1 MSDAIST
8 HRLIQAACDELAT
21 PDQYAELERRV
32 LADPAALAAYVD
44 AMNVHA
50 SLAWDALEAVEADQ
64 PVPLSVGPAARP
76 RSRRGWTLPA
86 RRATLVAA
94 VLCVVVPLGVLLVS
108 RDAGEDAAG
117 GPAAEIAATDLPTA
131 VEIVLPQAVEVP
143 ADRSLVREQP
153 GQLGNRV
160 DRSDVAAAMDAVAD
174 AAPPVGAEPE
184 TAATAT
190 TSEPSAPVV
199 IADRLARIDA
209 AIAQRLVEEEVQPS
223 PRAADSDWLRRASLD
238 LRGRIPTPAE
248 IDRFLAAGPDR
259 REAYISE
266 ATASREFA
274 DQFGS
279 WWAGL
284 LVGHSAARQDYRT
297 RLRTWI
303 ADEVDAGAG
312 WSDIAGE
319 LIAARGPEQYP
330 PTNFLLAHLNNQA
343 VPATAITSRV
353 LLGRQVQCTQCHAHP
368 WNGASQDQFWQL
380 NAFFKQA
387 EVRRDNGI
395 PTLADRTDGGPVYYE
410 TLGGVMQVAYPAWN
424 GITPPAGDQT
434 SRRDQLT
441 QLLQAERVADGS
453 VPALAEAMA
462 SRLWDRMIG
471 APLAARVD
479 DLGPH
484 AAVTHPEVLAELAA
498 ALVEADYDI
507 PTLARLIASTEVY
520 QRSSVPAV
528 AASRDRP
535 EDGGPALFSR
545 TYVKPLSAEQIYDSI
560 VVASRGHSDLD
571 ETNSSSLPPR
581 DDWVSRF
588 YQAQANDENSE
599 LSTFDG
605 SVNQALSLMNG
616 DLVDA
621 AVAGPEAAALNA
633 VLASDRPP
641 SAKLDQV
648 LRLSLGRVPTE
659 SETLAVSRV
668 LTPAI
673 RRYAAAPHG
682 GDGSS
687 EDGDGGDSS
696 SGESAIDRGLRDV
709 FWACLNSN
717 RFALNY

>member
-1 MSDAIST
+1 MPDAIST
-8 HRLIQAACDELAT
+8 HRLIQAVCDEQAT
-21 PDQYAELERRV
+21 PEQCVELERRV
-32 LADPAALAAYVD
+32 LGDPAALAAYVD
-44 AMNVHA
+44 AVNVHA
-50 SLAWDALEAVEADQ
+50 ALAWDAGAE
-64 PVPLSVGPAARP
+64 PLAMGRP
-76 RSRRGWTLPA
+76 RRRWL
-86 RRATLVAA
+86 
-94 VLCVVVPLGVLLVS
+94 
-108 RDAGEDAAG
+108 
-117 GPAAEIAATDLPTA
+117 AAT
-131 VEIVLPQAVEVP
+131 
-143 ADRSLVREQP
+143 
-153 GQLGNRV
+153 
-160 DRSDVAAAMDAVAD
+160 VAAATTAAAALVMLRPQPIEPASEVAVIESPEPAVAID
-174 AAPPVGAEPE
+174 
-184 TAATAT
+184 
-190 TSEPSAPVV
+190 SEPRPAPAASAVDEPPSLAASPGPVASDSATDAILPV
-199 IADRLARIDA
+199 DGTALQTDRPTSVTLAQRLARIDA

-248 IDRFLAAGPDR
+248 IDTFLADGADR
-259 REAYISE
+259 RDAFVRA
-266 ATASREFA
+266 ATESREFA

-284 LVGHSAARQDYRT
+284 LVGHSAGRQDYRT
-297 RLRTWI
+297 RLRGWI
-303 ADEVDAGAG
+303 ADEVDAGTG
-312 WSDIAGE
+312 WDDIAGE
-319 LIAARGPEQYP
+319 LIAASGSEQYP

-353 LLGRQVQCTQCHAHP
+353 LLGRQVQCTQCHSHP

-387 EVRRDNGI
+387 EVRREDGI

-410 TLGGVMQVAYPAWN
+410 TLGGLMQVAYPAWN
-424 GITPPAGDQT
+424 GTAPADDAT
-434 SRRDQLT
+434 LSRRDQLT
-441 QLLQAERVADGS
+441 QLLQAERVDGET

-484 AAVTHPEVLAELAA
+484 ASVVHPEVLRELAA
-498 ALVEADYDI
+498 ALVDADYDV
-507 PTLARLIASTEVY
+507 PTLARLITSTEVY
-520 QRSSVPAV
+520 QRSSVPAE
-528 AASRDRP
+528 ATTRDRP

-560 VVASRGHSDLD
+560 VVASRGTEAGLTD
-571 ETNSSSLPPR
+571 EASASSLPPR

-616 DLVDA
+616 ELVEA
-621 AVAGPEAAALNA
+621 AVAGPDAKALNA
-633 VLASDRPP
+633 VLASDALP

-648 LRLSLGRVPTE
+648 LRLSLGRLPTE

-673 RRYAAAPHG
+673 RGYAAEVRDGELRGSDSHRTAPG
-682 GDGSS
+682 G
-687 EDGDGGDSS
+687 ET
-696 SGESAIDRGLRDV
+696 AIDRGLRDV